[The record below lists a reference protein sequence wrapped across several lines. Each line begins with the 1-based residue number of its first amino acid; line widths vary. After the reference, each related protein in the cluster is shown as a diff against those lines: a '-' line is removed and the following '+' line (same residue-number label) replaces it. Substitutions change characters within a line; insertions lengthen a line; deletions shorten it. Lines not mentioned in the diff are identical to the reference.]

1 MSRKAGDVFRDKIEE
16 RKGTEW
22 YDSASKV
29 GELHDPRIDDNGG
42 KKMYSGAEIR
52 AEMRAGRGDMSTEDL
67 TKKYEQDYASGKINL
82 NGNAKD
88 FLTQHHG
95 ASLVRNSKGGND
107 GGDNGGSTPTPSPS
121 PTPSPT
127 PTAPYKPLYGS
138 GQGGNQS
145 VSNTYGDLDIR
156 GDGNNV
162 DQSTN
167 QTINNSIDYGDS
179 IRNFNYKGGDNGGVY
194 DTPVSMATMAGYYD
208 VDDSAGA
215 TTKFLNKYIDANN
228 LAQAGMRSDYNA
240 RTDKDYKAQADSV
253 NQFNPQAMQERI
265 DRDPLINRSRAKVD
279 FAKLFGDV
287 DNGAWTHKWEP
298 TTAPSK
304 IESNVGDIADKYKD
318 DLD

>member
-1 MSRKAGDVFRDKIEE
+1 MSRKAGDVLRDKIEE

-22 YDSASKV
+22 YDKALKV
-29 GELHDPRIDDNGG
+29 GDLHDPHMSGDG
-42 KKMYSGAEIR
+42 KTKRYSGAEIR
-52 AEMRAGRGDMSTEDL
+52 AEMRHGRGDMTTEEL
-67 TKKYEQDYASGKINL
+67 TKKYEQMYASGKINL

-88 FLTQHHG
+88 FLTEHHG
-95 ASLVRNSKGGND
+95 ANLARNSKGGND
-107 GGDNGGSTPTPSPS
+107 GGDDGGSTPTPT
-121 PTPSPT
+121 PTPSSPST
-127 PTAPYKPLYGS
+127 PYTPLYGS
-138 GQGGNQS
+138 GQGGSQS
-145 VSNTYGDLDIR
+145 VSNTYGDVDIK

-179 IRNFNYKGGDNGGVY
+179 IRNFSYKSGDNGGVY

-215 TTKFLNKYIDANN
+215 TAKFLNKYIDANN
-228 LAQAGMRSDYNA
+228 LAQAGMRADYKA
-240 RTDKDYKAQADSV
+240 RTDFDYKKQADQV

-265 DRDPLINRSRAKVD
+265 DREPLINRSRSKVD

-287 DNGAWTHKWEP
+287 DNGAWAHKWEP

-304 IESNVGDIADKYKD
+304 IESNVEDIADKYKD